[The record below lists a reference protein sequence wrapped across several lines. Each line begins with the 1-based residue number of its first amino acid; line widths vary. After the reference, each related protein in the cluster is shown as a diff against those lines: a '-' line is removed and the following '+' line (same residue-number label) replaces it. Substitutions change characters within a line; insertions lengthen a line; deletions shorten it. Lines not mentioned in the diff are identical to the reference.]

1 MKRLCGRF
9 GHAPAPDRPRSPIRI
24 TPPPST
30 RVIMTIRARGS
41 PLPAR
46 KAHIPVRD
54 GGRPRK
60 LLLGRPSGDDPV
72 STQGVVGDDDP
83 ARAQRHRVRAHSEI
97 GHGDADPRGLA
108 ATARVGGSVLPGGVI
123 LLHDEPIGE
132 VVMIA
137 VVHARREYGGVH
149 RAGVR
154 GVRRA
159 LTALLD
165 GAVGSGRINGRHLS
179 PAGVEDVQRQR
190 VSEVLG
196 LPLDLV
202 LDAPDGYILLLLLLL
217 LLLFSGL
224 FSDLYFTAYFEK

>member
-1 MKRLCGRF
+1 
-9 GHAPAPDRPRSPIRI
+9 
-24 TPPPST
+24 
-30 RVIMTIRARGS
+30 
-41 PLPAR
+41 
-46 KAHIPVRD
+46 
-54 GGRPRK
+54 
-60 LLLGRPSGDDPV
+60 
-72 STQGVVGDDDP
+72 
-83 ARAQRHRVRAHSEI
+83 
-97 GHGDADPRGLA
+97 
-108 ATARVGGSVLPGGVI
+108 
-123 LLHDEPIGE
+123 
-132 VVMIA
+132 MIA

-202 LDAPDGYILLLLLLL
+202 LDAPDGYGLGAGLNPNDSLVFGLILP
-217 LLLFSGL
+217 
-224 FSDLYFTAYFEK
+224 LYR